1 MNRGAISLVVL
12 LAGPG
17 LGHAQVGGNAVVAP
31 APGNAAYGQAV
42 GKAGAEWNERAKRN
56 LGPRDVPPPG
66 STFVEASV
74 LMNVKADEYVAVF
87 GVSEEA
93 PTVAE
98 CGKKVDATI
107 KEFTDALKALGVA
120 ADDLFVDFIAQ
131 NRIYGFEVAG
141 DIAREKLV
149 GFELKKN
156 VSIRYRDRDKV
167 DAFVQA
173 AARSRI
179 YDLIK
184 VDYVVKDLEKVQ
196 ARLMDEAAR
205 VVKEKSARYDK
216 LLGVKLR
223 PPGQVIAERP
233 STYYPTRMYDT
244 YTAFEAETIG
254 YAERQKLN
262 VQSARKSR
270 TFYYNALDG
279 DGFDAVVDPVVLE
292 PVVQFTLYLKVKYE
306 VEPIQA
312 K

>member
-74 LMNVKADEYVAVF
+74 LMNVKADEYVALF

-205 VVKEKSARYDK
+205 VVKPKSARYDK
-216 LLGVKLR
+216 LLGVRLR

-262 VQSARKSR
+262 VQSAHKSR
-270 TFYYNALDG
+270 TF
-279 DGFDAVVDPVVLE
+279 
-292 PVVQFTLYLKVKYE
+292 
-306 VEPIQA
+306 
-312 K
+312 

>member
-1 MNRGAISLVVL
+1 MKRAWISLVVL
-12 LAGPG
+12 LVGPG
-17 LGHAQVGGNAVVAP
+17 LVRAQVGGNTVFGQ
-31 APGNAAYGQAV
+31 APGNAVYGQGA
-42 GKAGAEWNERAKRN
+42 GKAGAEQAERARRN

-74 LMNVKADEYVAVF
+74 LMNVKADEFVAVF

-98 CGKKVDATI
+98 AGKKMDATL
-107 KEFTDALKALGVA
+107 KEFADALKALGVA
-120 ADDLFVDFIAQ
+120 DDDLFVDWVAQ
-131 NRIYGFEVAG
+131 NRVYGFEVAA

-156 VSIRYRDRDKV
+156 VSIRYRDRDKL
-167 DAFVQA
+167 DALVQA
-173 AARSRI
+173 AAKSKI

-184 VDYVVKDLEKVQ
+184 VDYVVKDPEKVR

-205 VVKEKSARYDK
+205 VVKEKSSRYDK
-216 LLGVKLR
+216 LLGIKLR
-223 PPGQVIAERP
+223 PTGQVIAERP
-233 STYYPTRMYDT
+233 STYYPLRMYEA
-244 YTAFEAETIG
+244 YAAFEAEHMVI
-254 YAERQKLN
+254 ERQRYN

-279 DGFDAVVDPVVLE
+279 DGFDAVVNPVVLE
-292 PVVQFTLYLKVKYE
+292 PVVQFTLYLKVRYE
-306 VEPIQA
+306 VEPAGA